1 MNMTCS
7 VMACV
12 AMTAAA
18 QGQPCDRPAQPMGVT
33 LQQLNNGCAMR
44 LSWLPAA
51 RATSY
56 EVYRGRWGTGESFLV
71 QTTQTYFDDDMVYGE
86 LTYAYRVVAR
96 NPCGLSM
103 SSETAVGAPNPGR
116 VLLSSLWYPY
126 MYSDCTQVRLYWIP
140 PTQGTA
146 IGQTLWRSLTTRLE
160 DAVRVADLGPRV
172 SSYVDPDAT
181 RGVANWYWLS
191 ATNGVC
197 EPTFG
202 WFPSITPPAAVLP
215 PPRIEATNGSY
226 CNAVSVNWGYSTCAQ
241 RYRLLRG
248 TTPDVAQALP
258 VTQDPIWWDTS
269 YVDHEAPDQ
278 TTLYYWVIAEGALP
292 ASTPTGPAV
301 GRVGHAAPSV
311 SIDPE
316 LHALPYT
323 DSCFSAQA
331 SGADEILFRW
341 YRNGE
346 PLADGGRL
354 SGTDTATLCIAQ
366 ASPQDEGEYSVVATT
381 ACGSATAGP
390 SRLYVDLYN
399 CSPCPPDYNQ
409 DGGVDGAD
417 VGAFF
422 TDWEASLPCADTN
435 RDGGIDGSDAEAF
448 FVCWESCDC

>member
-1 MNMTCS
+1 MHTACFVMT
-7 VMACV
+7 CV

-18 QGQPCDRPAQPMGVT
+18 LGQPCDRPAQPTGVT
-33 LQQLNNGCAMR
+33 LQQLNNGCDVR

-71 QTTQTYFDDDMVYGE
+71 QTTQTHFDDTMVYGE
-86 LTYAYRVVAR
+86 LTYGYRVVAR
-96 NPCGLSM
+96 NACGFSM
-103 SSETAVGAPNPGR
+103 PSETAVGAPNPGR
-116 VLLSSLWYPY
+116 VLLSSLWYPS
-126 MYSDCTQVRLYWIP
+126 MNSDCTRVRLYWRP

-146 IGQTLWRSLTTRLE
+146 IGQTLWRGLTTRLE
-160 DAVRVADLGPRV
+160 DAVRVADLGPGV
-172 SSYVDPDAT
+172 NSYDDPGAT

-202 WFPSITPPAAVLP
+202 WFPIITPPAAVSP
-215 PPRIEATNGSY
+215 PQGIEATDGSY
-226 CNAVSVNWGYSTCAQ
+226 CNAVLVTWGYSTCAQ

-269 YVDHEAPDQ
+269 YVDHEAPDH
-278 TTLYYWVIAEGALP
+278 TTLYYWVIAEGTLP

-301 GRVGHAAPSV
+301 ARVGHAAPIV

-323 DSCFSAQA
+323 DSCFFAQA
-331 SGADEILFRW
+331 SGADEIQFRW
-341 YRNGE
+341 YRDGE
-346 PLADGGRL
+346 PLTDGGRL

-366 ASPQDEGEYSVVATT
+366 TAPQDEGEYSVVATT

-399 CSPCPPDYNQ
+399 CPPCLPDYNQ

-422 TDWEASLPCADTN
+422 TDWEASLPCADAN
-435 RDGGIDGSDAEAF
+435 RDGGIDGGDAEAF